1 MRVIDLLQLTL
12 DSISEVTEE
21 STVFIKVEIL
31 QTVQDNYYISL
42 TQELIVKKKII
53 DVAEAIWKKI
63 LNFRMNIEK

>member
-53 DVAEAIWKKI
+53 DVAEAI
-63 LNFRMNIEK
+63 